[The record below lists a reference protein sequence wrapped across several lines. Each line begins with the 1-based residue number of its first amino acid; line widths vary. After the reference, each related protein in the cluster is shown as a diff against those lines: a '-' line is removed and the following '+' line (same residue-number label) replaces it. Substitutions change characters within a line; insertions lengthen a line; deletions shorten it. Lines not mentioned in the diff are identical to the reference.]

1 MVIDPR
7 RDHSIRIPRPD
18 LTVRHGVP
26 NACGSC
32 HADRDAGW
40 AAAAIEK
47 TYGPGRKGFQTFVDA
62 LHAGRIGEP
71 GAREKLS
78 ALVRDAAAP
87 GIARATAVAAL
98 EGFPGRTAL
107 DAIQLALGDRDTLV
121 REAALGALLS
131 ASPPVRGRLAEPLAD
146 DPVKAVRVKA
156 GRVLAG
162 VPMDALSPER
172 RARCERAVT
181 EYVASQEALAERPEA
196 HLDLGIVYADR
207 GDATRAEAE
216 YRAAIRLQPDFV
228 PAYANLA
235 DLYRALGREAD
246 AASALAD
253 GLKAV
258 PDDPSL
264 VHALGLK
271 RVREKRVAD
280 ALPLLERA
288 ALARPENARFAY
300 VHAVA
305 LESLGRRDE
314 AIAALTRAL
323 ERSPYDPDLLFG
335 LSTFNR
341 EAGHLPE
348 ARDYARR
355 LGTVAPDDERV
366 LALLRELDGN

>member
-1 MVIDPR
+1 
-7 RDHSIRIPRPD
+7 
-18 LTVRHGVP
+18 

-107 DAIQLALGDRDTLV
+107 DA
-121 REAALGALLS
+121 
-131 ASPPVRGRLAEPLAD
+131 
-146 DPVKAVRVKA
+146 
-156 GRVLAG
+156 
-162 VPMDALSPER
+162 
-172 RARCERAVT
+172 
-181 EYVASQEALAERPEA
+181 RPEA

-280 ALPLLERA
+280 A
-288 ALARPENARFAY
+288 
-300 VHAVA
+300 
-305 LESLGRRDE
+305 
-314 AIAALTRAL
+314 
-323 ERSPYDPDLLFG
+323 
-335 LSTFNR
+335 
-341 EAGHLPE
+341 
-348 ARDYARR
+348 
-355 LGTVAPDDERV
+355 
-366 LALLRELDGN
+366 